1 MICNDN
7 LYPFTL
13 ISYQHS
19 RCGYQED
26 DWQRITHINNKE
38 ELLKELKEGYLTD
51 AYNRNDYPIISIS
64 INRIYLK
71 HTNIPDSYGTDQL
84 GGYELNGEYI
94 PGPRDYRYE
103 INEFDSDDM
112 KMLEDVFEKFTKWKE
127 RIQTLIPRIRKISKE
142 QEKRTYELKQLK
154 TLAEKFGY
162 KLIKE

>member
-1 MICNDN
+1 MG

-13 ISYQHS
+13 ISYQHGK
-19 RCGYQED
+19 CGYKED

-38 ELLKELKEGYLTD
+38 ELLQELKEGYLVD
-51 AYNRNDYPIISIS
+51 AHNRNDYPIASTP
-64 INRIYLK
+64 INRVYLK
-71 HTNIPDSYGTDQL
+71 HTNIADSYGTEQL

-112 KMLEDVFEKFTKWKE
+112 AKFTDIFLKFKEWKL
-127 RIQTLIPRIRKISKE
+127 RIYTLIPRIRKISKE